1 MARPSLL
8 VGHFPLTGAG
18 RNDVYEIYGNFF
30 WQNPTEALFQGE
42 GNIALYD
49 NVFVNDF
56 GDAVNIQPQLDVPW
70 MIRIFDNM
78 LHRLSEQTTRCSV
91 AWHDS
96 APVPPFVARVPAAL
110 PRRGGLRVQ
119 RNHLQAYL
127 NEFAFRHNRRFG
139 KCSAF
144 QRLLQLGLV
153 TRAPSYRDLYDARGL
168 GESVH
173 P

>member
-56 GDAVNIQPQLDVPW
+56 DGLEVASTHGAPWRYDTFVPVVFAGAGLKTATVNRPVTPYDIAPTLSAFLGVKPPSGAVGEP
-70 MIRIFDNM
+70 
-78 LHRLSEQTTRCSV
+78 LSEVLADQ
-91 AWHDS
+91 
-96 APVPPFVARVPAAL
+96 
-110 PRRGGLRVQ
+110 
-119 RNHLQAYL
+119 N
-127 NEFAFRHNRRFG
+127 
-139 KCSAF
+139 
-144 QRLLQLGLV
+144 
-153 TRAPSYRDLYDARGL
+153 
-168 GESVH
+168 
-173 P
+173 